1 MSASHVFSPHRLI
14 LGAIFAGA
22 IAAGWVMLPGQNE
35 RVAMLERDGHSREA
49 LAILESQFATGD
61 RRYSTLYQ
69 MQALYESEG
78 NVAKA
83 REVLQTMAGQRPR
96 DAGLKRKLAQF
107 YKATQDDAA
116 YHDALRAQ
124 IELRYSEQAC
134 RDLIAALRLQGD
146 YAAEQTA
153 LQRCRQKGYRRA
165 DDLSRLAELVAVDGD
180 AAQAATLLR
189 SIDDLKRL
197 RTSQERYQFLTLLL
211 EQDQPKEA
219 ERRALRWIRSAK
231 DDQLAVGLIDIL
243 ARSKFPASAIEVAKD
258 AGEPGDPISLTVAER
273 LIEQAQLGPARLY
286 LNGWLD
292 KSQIGDVSTAL
303 RFVEAALAVQDHA
316 AALEGAR
323 KFGLDRMPAPVLAA
337 LAAALDSGKMSADAS
352 AVRGAMARRP
362 EAGVPGP
369 MAAPAPSADT
379 GDTADPGALPP
390 APAAKTAL
398 TGSEKPAARR
408 TVLPDPLEPWRKSL
422 LTKMSDDAL
431 RRVQA
436 RTFGPP
442 SPPAAALR
450 RTRPSSSFARGRGA
464 RVETRVSSAKLLKKM
479 QKVLQRTKI
488 NRDLK
493 LKRRPL
499 NDRAKLQGQKTQ
511 GQKTQGQKTEGQKT
525 EGQPVTPA
533 KPSLLNGGT
542 P

>member
-1 MSASHVFSPHRLI
+1 MSGSLASGLFSPHRLI

-49 LAILESQFATGD
+49 LTILESQYDAGD
-61 RRYSTLYQ
+61 RRYGTLYQ

-83 REVLQTMAGQRPR
+83 RDVLQTMAGQRPR
-96 DAGLKRKLAQF
+96 DAGLKRRLAQF
-107 YKATQDDAA
+107 YKATQDEAA

-124 IELRYSEQAC
+124 IELRYSETAC
-134 RDLIAALRLQGD
+134 RDLIAALRLKGD
-146 YAAEQTA
+146 YTAEQAA

-165 DDLSRLAELVAVDGD
+165 EDLSRLAELVAVDGD
-180 AAQAATLLR
+180 AAQAAALLR

-197 RTSQERYQFLTLLL
+197 RTSQERYQLLTLLL

-219 ERRALRWIRSAK
+219 ERRALRWIRSSK

-273 LIEQAQLGPARLY
+273 LIEQAQAGPARLY

-292 KSQIGDVSTAL
+292 KSKIGDISTAL
-303 RFVEAALAVQDHA
+303 RFVEAALAVQDPA
-316 AALEGAR
+316 AAMEGAR
-323 KFGLDRMPAPVLAA
+323 KFGLDRLPAPVLAV
-337 LAAALDSGKMSADAS
+337 LASALDRRGMSTDAS
-352 AVRGAMARRP
+352 AVRDASARRP
-362 EAGVPGP
+362 EGGVSTPPAAAVAAAEPSEPG
-369 MAAPAPSADT
+369 T
-379 GDTADPGALPP
+379 EPP
-390 APAAKTAL
+390 APVAKSAWTNL
-398 TGSEKPAARR
+398 EKPALRR
-408 TVLPDPLEPWRKSL
+408 TALPDPLEPWRKSL
-422 LTKMSDDAL
+422 LTKMTDDAQ
-431 RRVQA
+431 RRVQS

-442 SPPAAALR
+442 SPAVAAPH
-450 RTRPSSSFARGRGA
+450 RTRHTSSFARGRGA
-464 RVETRVSSAKLLKKM
+464 RTDNKVSGAKLLKKTE
-479 QKVLQRTKI
+479 KVLQRTKI

-499 NDRAKLQGQKTQ
+499 KDRGKPQGS
-511 GQKTQGQKTEGQKT
+511 KTEGQTVK
-525 EGQPVTPA
+525 PA
-533 KPSLLNGGT
+533 KPSLLTG
-542 P
+542 PVP

>member
-1 MSASHVFSPHRLI
+1 MSASQVFSPHRLI

-49 LAILESQFATGD
+49 LAILESQFEAGD

-83 REVLQTMAGQRPR
+83 RDVLQTMAGQRPR

-146 YAAEQTA
+146 YAAEQAA

-165 DDLSRLAELVAVDGD
+165 EDLSRLAELVAVDGD
-180 AAQAATLLR
+180 AVQATTLLR

-231 DDQLAVGLIDIL
+231 DDQLAVGMIDIL

-303 RFVEAALAVQDHA
+303 RFVDAALAVQDAA

-337 LAAALDSGKMSADAS
+337 LAAALDSGGMTADAS
-352 AVRGAMARRP
+352 DVRGAMARRP

-369 MAAPAPSADT
+369 LPATAPLA
-379 GDTADPGALPP
+379 DTADPSRLPP
-390 APAAKTAL
+390 APAAKAAWAGL
-398 TGSEKPAARR
+398 EKPAARR

-422 LTKMSDDAL
+422 LTKMTDDAL

-442 SPPAAALR
+442 SPAVAAPR
-450 RTRPSSSFARGRGA
+450 RARQASSYARGRGP
-464 RVETRVSSAKLLKKM
+464 RVETKISSAKLLKKTE
-479 QKVLQRTKI
+479 KVLQRTKI

-499 NDRAKLQGQKTQ
+499 KDRAKLQDSKT
-511 GQKTQGQKTEGQKT
+511 GGNAVSPSK
-525 EGQPVTPA
+525 PA
-533 KPSLLNGGT
+533 LYNGGT